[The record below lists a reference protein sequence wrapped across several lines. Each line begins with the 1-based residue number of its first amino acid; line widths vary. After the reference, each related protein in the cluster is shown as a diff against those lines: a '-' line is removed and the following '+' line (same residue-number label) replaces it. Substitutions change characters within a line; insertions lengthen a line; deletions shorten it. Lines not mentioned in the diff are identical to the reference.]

1 MCGRKLQKNNIAL
14 VLGTRKNIANRS
26 FDVAKL
32 GGKQS
37 IQKKTTPLSRREN
50 EDDLVITE
58 MPDNDKVEQKSS
70 QESSEF
76 SFRSKLQQSS
86 NRLTTNL
93 KTVTSPISTN
103 STNLTNNKT
112 RLRTSND
119 NLRNILVQNT
129 PLSTS
134 SFNSK
139 NSENPSNS
147 MKPAFSP
154 RKRNI
159 QVSNPVE
166 AL

>member
-26 FDVAKL
+26 FDIAKL

-50 EDDLVITE
+50 EDGVVITE
-58 MPDNDKVEQKSS
+58 MPENDKVEQKSS

-86 NRLTTNL
+86 NRLTTNI

-112 RLRTSND
+112 RYFGSKHTSFD
-119 NLRNILVQNT
+119 FLV
-129 PLSTS
+129 
-134 SFNSK
+134 
-139 NSENPSNS
+139 
-147 MKPAFSP
+147 
-154 RKRNI
+154 
-159 QVSNPVE
+159 
-166 AL
+166 